1 MRTTISAAVCLALA
15 SVAIADNADAAIRKH
30 TSISAQSLEPALRE
44 FAKERDLQ
52 LIFVAEDLHGR
63 NTKGAVGELTH
74 TEALNEILSGTGL
87 MFIEID
93 EQTISIL
100 PKTMA
105 LEEKQTT
112 EVSTKGAS
120 QFQRTARASLLSMLG
135 TKNVRLAQSSAE
147 SSQASEAKGGA
158 KEQSE
163 TNRAK
168 VELEEVIVTGTN
180 IRNVTDEFSPVISV
194 DREFM
199 DRAGYATVGE
209 YIAQLPQNF
218 GGGSAATP
226 DRGTLGS
233 SGVGASAVNLRAMG
247 TGATL
252 TLLNGRRMAPS
263 GTTGNY
269 VDISGIPTA
278 AIDRVDVL
286 TDGAS
291 AIYGSDAIAGVVN
304 FVLRK
309 DYNGAET
316 RVRTATKDGDAQ
328 DYQIGQTFG
337 VSGER
342 GRALLSY
349 EYSSED
355 ALDAND
361 RSFTKMMDD
370 PNDVL
375 PGGYRN
381 SAFFS
386 GGLNLGGTA
395 ELFLDLNYSD
405 RHSRQI
411 ANFNGA
417 NRLTIAD
424 VKNYG
429 GTTGFSL
436 SLPGDWRA
444 EVSATG
450 SLTDFRNIQY
460 ERPTRTGF
468 GGRDMWDEDYVW
480 SVDAKADGG
489 LFELWGGT
497 MRAVVGAQ
505 YREEAHD
512 GAMDSFD
519 EFGEYRNQVQA
530 ESDRDRTVN
539 ALYAEIY
546 APLVSEKNEV
556 PGVRSLALSLAGRYE
571 DYNDFGTTFNPKF
584 GVLWSPIE
592 GLTLRA
598 SYGKSFRAPPM
609 FYLVD
614 SVDTVAIVDYI
625 DPEVPSGRS
634 VAAWVYAYSSDIDPE
649 EATSWSF
656 GFDLRPAFA
665 PGFSARV
672 TYYDIEYTGRIA
684 LPAPETDPNTLEVY
698 DYPLPVER
706 NVSLEQLQSW
716 ISQAK
721 LWFFNYTTYF
731 PWLSQSGIE
740 DVTVVLRSF
749 YTNTSSSRARGID
762 ADFNY
767 DFSVGESKLMATLN
781 ANYILEQEDQFSV
794 LRAPVKTYDR
804 IFYPAGLRMRGGL
817 MWSLSAVSAN
827 LFANYVSSY
836 DDDRVRGTTVGV
848 DAWLTFDASLQYDFD
863 RAGANSFLSGT
874 KATLSV
880 RNLTNKAPP
889 YVATGPQGVEQ
900 ALAAYDSANADPD
913 GRTIALQF
921 TKQW

>member
-1 MRTTISAAVCLALA
+1 MRSVVMTCFVCVAWVGRSWASVETKEQCTDQQIPPQALSTALQAFAEVRGIELVYASDEIEGVQTRGVCTALA
-15 SVAIADNADAAIRKH
+15 V
-30 TSISAQSLEPALRE
+30 E
-44 FAKERDLQ
+44 
-52 LIFVAEDLHGR
+52 
-63 NTKGAVGELTH
+63 
-74 TEALNEILSGTGL
+74 EALQRLLEGTGL
-87 MFIEID
+87 TFHSLGD
-93 EQTISIL
+93 GAFTLL
-100 PKTMA
+100 PIHANPDPADPPDPAA
-105 LEEKQTT
+105 LSASLGFGLQSLFQIAQRVAGFQSSADFA
-112 EVSTKGAS
+112 VSPESGPKPDVSLPAGV
-120 QFQRTARASLLSMLG
+120 RASLGM
-135 TKNVRLAQSSAE
+135 
-147 SSQASEAKGGA
+147 
-158 KEQSE
+158 
-163 TNRAK
+163 
-168 VELEEVIVTGTN
+168 EEVLVTGTN
-180 IRNVTDEFSPVISV
+180 IRNVPHEFSPVTRV
-194 DREFM
+194 TRNQL
-199 DRAGYATVGE
+199 DRAGYANVGQF
-209 YIAQLPQNF
+209 IAQLPQNF

-226 DRGTLGS
+226 DRGAGS
-233 SGVGASAVNLRAMG
+233 LSGIGANSVNLRAMG
-247 TGATL
+247 AGATL

-263 GTTGNY
+263 GTAGSY

-278 AIDRVDVL
+278 ALERVDVL

-304 FVLRK
+304 FILRK

-316 RVRTATKDGDAQ
+316 RVRVGTKTEGDANS
-328 DYQIGQTFG
+328 YQIGQTFG
-337 VSGER
+337 VSNER

-349 EYSSED
+349 EYSNED
-355 ALDAND
+355 PLDAND
-361 RSFTKMMDD
+361 RSYTPMMDD

-386 GGLNLGGTA
+386 GGLNLGSNA
-395 ELFLDLNYSD
+395 ELFLDLNFSD

-411 ANFNGA
+411 ANFNGS

-429 GTTGFSL
+429 ATAGFSF

-450 SLTDFRNIQY
+450 SLTDFRNMEY
-460 ERPTRTGF
+460 ERPTREGF
-468 GGRDMWDEDYVW
+468 GGSDMWDEDSVW

-489 LFELWGGT
+489 LFDLWGGT
-497 MRAVVGAQ
+497 VRAVIGAQ
-505 YREEAHD
+505 YREESHD
-512 GAMDSFD
+512 GATDFFD
-519 EFGEYRNQVQA
+519 EFGEYLNLVQLEA
-530 ESDRDRTVN
+530 DIDRSVS

-546 APLVSEKNEV
+546 APLVSEKNAV

-571 DYNDFGTTFNPKF
+571 DYSDFGTTFNPKF
-584 GVLWSPIE
+584 GVLWSPID

-614 SVDTVAIVDYI
+614 NINTVDIVDYI

-634 VAAWVYAYSSDIDPE
+634 VAAMVAGSSSDLDPE
-649 EATSWSF
+649 ESTSWSF

-665 PGFSARV
+665 PGFSARF

-684 LPAPETDPNTLEVY
+684 WPSPNVDTNTYEFY

-706 NVSLEQLQSW
+706 NVSLAQLESW
-716 ISQAK
+716 VSQAQ
-721 LWFFNYTTYF
+721 FPVFNYTTYF
-731 PWLSQSGIE
+731 PWLSQSELE
-740 DVTVVLRSF
+740 DVTVVLRGF
-749 YTNTSSSRARGID
+749 YTNTSSSRAQGID

-804 IFYPAGLRMRGGL
+804 IFNPAGLRMRGGM
-817 MWSLSAVSAN
+817 MWSLNAVSAN

-848 DAWLTFDASLQYDFD
+848 DAWLTFDASVQYDFD
-863 RAGANSFLSGT
+863 RAGASGFMSGVKT
-874 KATLSV
+874 TLSI
-880 RNLTNKAPP
+880 RNLFDKDPS
-889 YVATGPQGVEQ
+889 YVAPGIHVND
-900 ALAAYDSANADPD
+900 AAFAAYDTANADPD